1 MTIEEARKFA
11 AAAHGSQMYGDENY
25 LFHLDQ
31 VYEVLSDF
39 IDDAD
44 LHISAYL
51 HDVIEDTHVSKRE
64 LKTIFGDRIADIVWA
79 VSDGEGS
86 SRRERKAVAYK
97 KIQSL
102 GDDAIAIKLADRI
115 ANVSNSRA
123 HNARMYSMYKREQ
136 DGFKSALFISE
147 SRSEVI
153 QMWNHLD
160 ALFSDI

>member
-11 AAAHGSQMYGDENY
+11 ANAHGSQMYGSERY
-25 LFHLDQ
+25 VFHLDQ
-31 VYEVLSDF
+31 VYKVLSDF

-51 HDVIEDTHVSKRE
+51 HDIIEDTHVSKRE
-64 LKTIFGDRIADIVWA
+64 LRTVFGDRVADIVWA
-79 VSDGEGS
+79 VSDGEGA
-86 SRRERKAVAYK
+86 SRRERKAIAYK

-123 HNARMYSMYKREQ
+123 HNSRIYSMYKREQ
-136 DGFKSALFISE
+136 DSFRSALFMDG

-160 ALFSDI
+160 SLFSEI

>member
-1 MTIEEARKFA
+1 MTIEEARKYA
-11 AAAHGSQMYGDENY
+11 KDAHANQMYGEKSY

-31 VYEVLSDF
+31 VYKVLSGF
-39 IDDAD
+39 IDDSD

-51 HDVIEDTHVSKRE
+51 HDIIEDTHVSKCD
-64 LKTIFGDRIADIVWA
+64 LKTIFGDKVADIVWA
-79 VSDGEGS
+79 VSDGKGS

-123 HNARMYSMYKREQ
+123 YNARMYSMYKREQ
-136 DGFKSALFISE
+136 DGFKSALFLNE
-147 SRSEVI
+147 SRTEVI
-153 QMWNHLD
+153 QMWNHLET
-160 ALFSDI
+160 LFS

>member
-1 MTIEEARKFA
+1 M
-11 AAAHGSQMYGDENY
+11 
-25 LFHLDQ
+25 
-31 VYEVLSDF
+31 
-39 IDDAD
+39 
-44 LHISAYL
+44 HISAYL
-51 HDVIEDTHVSKRE
+51 HDIIEDTHVSKRE

-123 HNARMYSMYKREQ
+123 HNARMYKMYKREQ
-136 DGFKSALFISE
+136 DGFKSALFVSE
-147 SRSEVI
+147 SRAEVI
-153 QMWNHLD
+153 QMWQHLD
-160 ALFSDI
+160 NLFS

>member
-11 AAAHGSQMYGDENY
+11 ANAHGSQMYGSERY
-25 LFHLDQ
+25 VFHLDQ
-31 VYEVLSDF
+31 VYKVLSGF

-51 HDVIEDTHVSKRE
+51 HDIIEDTHLSKRE
-64 LKTIFGDRIADIVWA
+64 VKTIFGDKIADIVWA

-102 GDDAIAIKLADRI
+102 GDAAIAIKLAD
-115 ANVSNSRA
+115 
-123 HNARMYSMYKREQ
+123 
-136 DGFKSALFISE
+136 
-147 SRSEVI
+147 
-153 QMWNHLD
+153 
-160 ALFSDI
+160 